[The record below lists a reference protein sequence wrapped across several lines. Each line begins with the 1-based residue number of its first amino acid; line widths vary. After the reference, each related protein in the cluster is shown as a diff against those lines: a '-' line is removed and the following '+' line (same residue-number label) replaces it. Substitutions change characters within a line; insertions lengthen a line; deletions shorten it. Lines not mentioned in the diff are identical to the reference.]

1 MIQINFKNWLFVG
14 VLGFLFFTTTN
25 NTYAAKS
32 IVPLKPKP
40 AIEQWKNFKASEL
53 IRLSAKEYSSI
64 TGERM
69 NLKQKISFSILKS
82 RMKHELKKNPDLIAG
97 QSVAA
102 QKKLGTGWWIVIVV
116 GVVLVIGIIIFAI
129 EGIDVGLT
137 TG

>member
-1 MIQINFKNWLFVG
+1 MIQINLKNWLIVG
-14 VLGFLFFTTTN
+14 VLGFLFFTTNN
-25 NTYAAKS
+25 NTFAANN
-32 IVPLKPKP
+32 IVPLKSKP

-69 NLKQKISFSILKS
+69 NLKQRISFSILKS
-82 RMKHELKKNPDLIAG
+82 RMKHELKKNPDLKAG

-102 QKKLGTGWWIVIVV
+102 QKKLGTGWWIVIII

-137 TG
+137 SG